1 MCRASRRDFQF
12 PTGSPFGAAKKFNL
26 ACSSRRRSGNLTGHL
41 LVKRH
46 GQDKRMDKANTTN
59 QKLISWVN
67 EMADLCRPERIHWCD
82 GSAEENQTLCDLMVK
97 SGTFI
102 KLNEK
107 TRPNSYLARSHP
119 SDVAR
124 VEDRTFICSM
134 TKDDA
139 GPTNQWADPTEMK
152 QKLLGLFKG
161 SMKGRKM
168 YVIPFAMGPLGS
180 PLCKVGIEI
189 TDSPYVVVS
198 MRIMTRMGQAVLDKS
213 GADGPFIPCVHSVG
227 APLQPG
233 QEDVSWP
240 CEPDP
245 QKKFIVHFPEEPSIW
260 SFGSGYGGN
269 ALLGKKCLAL
279 RIASVIAKR
288 EGWMAEHMLIFCL
301 ISPKG
306 KRHYIA
312 GAFPSACGK
321 TNLAMMQPTVPGWK
335 VTCIGDDIAW
345 LRIGRDGRLYA
356 MNPESGFFGVAPGT
370 SMRSN
375 PNAVVTIAKNSI
387 FTNVAL
393 APGNEVW
400 WEDSG
405 IPAPARAIDW
415 EGQEWTPAS
424 GRKAAHPNSRFT
436 APVAQCPV
444 IDPDW
449 QNPEGVPLSAI
460 LFGGRRPDTIPLVNE
475 AFDWEHG
482 VFLGSACASETTTAA
497 LGRTGVLRRD
507 PFAMLPFCGYHM
519 GDYFAHWL
527 SFTQRTDRGKLPKIY
542 FVNWFRKDGGGR
554 WLWPG
559 YGENS
564 RVLKWICERVDGT
577 GKAQKTPIGN
587 LPTPEGLDMSG
598 LDLPA
603 GNLRQLLEV
612 DIAGWKKEVE
622 DIAASYARFDSKLPK
637 TLTDQL
643 DGLRKR
649 LGQD

>member
-1 MCRASRRDFQF
+1 
-12 PTGSPFGAAKKFNL
+12 
-26 ACSSRRRSGNLTGHL
+26 
-41 LVKRH
+41 
-46 GQDKRMDKANTTN
+46 MDKANTTN

-587 LPTPEGLDMSG
+587 LPTPDALDMSG

>member
-1 MCRASRRDFQF
+1 MTSKMWNV
-12 PTGSPFGAAKKFNL
+12 P
-26 ACSSRRRSGNLTGHL
+26 
-41 LVKRH
+41 
-46 GQDKRMDKANTTN
+46 NTTN
-59 QKLISWVN
+59 QKLIAWVKQM
-67 EMADLCRPERIHWCD
+67 EELCQPGQVHWCD

-107 TRPNSYLARSHP
+107 SRPNSYLARSHP

-124 VEDRTFICSM
+124 VEDRTFICSK
-134 TKDDA
+134 TKDEA
-139 GPTNQWADPTEMK
+139 GPTNQWAEPAEMK
-152 QKLLGLFKG
+152 RKLLGLFKG
-161 SMKGRKM
+161 SMKGRTM

-180 PLCKVGIEI
+180 PLCKIGVEV
-189 TDSPYVVVS
+189 TDSPYVVVN
-198 MRIMTRMGQAVLDKS
+198 MRIMTRMGGAVLDNL
-213 GADGPFIPCVHSVG
+213 GADGTFVPCVHSVG

-233 QEDVSWP
+233 QKDVSWP

-269 ALLGKKCLAL
+269 ALLGKKCLSL
-279 RIASVIAKR
+279 RIASVIAKK
-288 EGWMAEHMLIFCL
+288 EGWLAEHMLLFCL

-321 TNLAMMQPTVPGWK
+321 TNLAMMRPTVPGWK

-345 LRIGRDGRLYA
+345 IRVGRDGRLYA
-356 MNPESGFFGVAPGT
+356 INPECGFFGVAPGT
-370 SMRSN
+370 SMQSN
-375 PNAVVTIAKNSI
+375 PNAVATFAKNSI

-393 APGNEVW
+393 TPEGDVW

-405 IPAPARAIDW
+405 IRAPAKAIDW
-415 EGQEWTPAS
+415 EGEEWTPAS

-436 APVAQCPV
+436 APASQCPV
-444 IDPDW
+444 MDPDW

-460 LFGGRRPDTIPLVNE
+460 LFGGRRPNTIPLVNE

-497 LGRTGVLRRD
+497 LGRAGVLRRD

-527 SFTQRTDRGKLPKIY
+527 SFAQRTGRGKLPKIY
-542 FVNWFRKDGGGR
+542 FVNWFRKNGGGR

-564 RVLKWICERVDGT
+564 RVLKWICERVEGT
-577 GKAQKTPIGN
+577 GKAQQTPIGN
-587 LPTPEGLDMSG
+587 LPAPDALDLSG

-603 GNLRQLLEV
+603 GNLRDLLEV
-612 DIAGWKKEVE
+612 DVAGWKKEVE
-622 DIAASYARFDSKLPK
+622 DTAASYARYDNKLPK
-637 TLTDQL
+637 TLSDQL

-649 LGQD
+649 LG